1 MNTHHLLSL
10 NLHQKHM
17 LKSSV
22 FVRSLRISFWGFS
35 FFGTFEFSFL
45 FFWKYIFIKVYTS
58 IYHSGETPNREVK
71 IGEEKAG
78 LNSDIIIDSFIPIYP
93 QWSMYIFILMPILF
107 PIVMI
112 GFSWSPI
119 ENFSALISSLRRKL
133 YSHFHGKRDN
143 LERFKSW
150 KMSF

>member
-1 MNTHHLLSL
+1 M
-10 NLHQKHM
+10 
-17 LKSSV
+17 
-22 FVRSLRISFWGFS
+22 
-35 FFGTFEFSFL
+35 
-45 FFWKYIFIKVYTS
+45 FIKVYTS

-112 GFSWSPI
+112 SFSWLYF
-119 ENFSALISSLRRKL
+119 EKFSALFSSFRSFNAEKAAFLKENRL
-133 YSHFHGKRDN
+133 TTLDHGDDKT
-143 LERFKSW
+143 
-150 KMSF
+150 